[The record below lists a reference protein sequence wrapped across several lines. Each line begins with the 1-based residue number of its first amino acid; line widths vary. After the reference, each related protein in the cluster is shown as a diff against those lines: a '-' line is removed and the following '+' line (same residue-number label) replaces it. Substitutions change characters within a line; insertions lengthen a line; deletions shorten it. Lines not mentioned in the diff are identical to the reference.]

1 MITTDVLIVGGGL
14 VGAAAALGLA
24 KSGFDV
30 VLLEPHPPQIS
41 DDWDARVYA
50 VSPGNVAWLSKLGVW
65 DRVPAARK
73 QAITRMDVR
82 GDTHGRICFDAYE
95 AHAATLA
102 SIVENRQLQDAIWAG
117 FAKAGVQVIAARPT
131 AIDSQ
136 ATQATCQLDNGQ
148 TVSARLVIAAD
159 GANSWTR
166 QQAGIT
172 VNSKPYHQL
181 GVVANFELSAPHFG
195 TARQWFKQ
203 DSILAWLPL
212 PGLRM
217 SMVWAQTEAAA
228 ANLLALDA
236 KAFCQQVR
244 AAGFGE
250 WGELS
255 LITPPQAFPLRLSS
269 AEKTIAERL
278 VLVGDAAHTVHP
290 LAGQGV
296 NLGFRD
302 VRELLSQI
310 QARKHH
316 EDIGATA
323 FLRHYAR
330 SRAEDVLVMQK
341 SCDGLQRL
349 FNQAPSWL
357 GPLRNIGL
365 SAVNQS
371 TWLKR
376 QLIAQAMI

>member
-1 MITTDVLIVGGGL
+1 MTTDVLIVGGGL

-30 VLLEPHPPQIS
+30 VLLEPHPPQIN

-65 DRVPAARK
+65 DRLPVTRK

-102 SIVENRQLQDAIWAG
+102 SIVENRQLQLAIWAG
-117 FAKAGVQVIAARPT
+117 FAEAGVQVIAARPT
-131 AIDSQ
+131 AIETQ
-136 ATQATCQLDNGQ
+136 VTQATCQLDNGQ
-148 TVSARLVIAAD
+148 TVSARLVVAAD

-212 PGLRM
+212 PGQRM

-228 ANLLALDA
+228 ANLMALDQ
-236 KAFCQQVR
+236 KSFCQKVR

-250 WGELS
+250 WGELR
-255 LITPPQAFPLRLSS
+255 LVTPPQAFPLRLSS
-269 AEKTIAERL
+269 AEKNIAERL

-349 FNQAPSWL
+349 FNQAPSWM

-371 TWLKR
+371 SWLKR